1 MLKVGPAHPQPA
13 RFAFLAIVARQAVPN
28 VGVGRLFEQ
37 RAAGFVQ
44 QALERRDRS
53 ARAVAADVLLI
64 VAAMPTGRLCSVK
77 RSHR

>member
-1 MLKVGPAHPQPA
+1 
-13 RFAFLAIVARQAVPN
+13 VPN

-64 VAAMPTGRLCSVK
+64 VAAMPARRLCSVEG
-77 RSHR
+77 SHR